1 MTKNEFI
8 HEAAIRMAVSRPD
21 ADVMAIAARARD
33 LANELFG
40 VEEQEQVI
48 PYSNEPISNLIRE
61 IDRMD
66 EEEKAA
72 RNEQL
77 SPGTRWR
84 YNKKGHARIA
94 QTACESE
101 SIETVA
107 GLLAFGRYQFLKLY
121 HIGPRVIASV
131 DKALMNLY
139 NIKTW

>member
-8 HEAAIRMAVSRPD
+8 QEAALRLLNSR
-21 ADVMAIAARARD
+21 IAFTTKETAEYARA
-33 LANELFG
+33 LADQIYGED
-40 VEEQEQVI
+40 EEEPVI

-107 GLLAFGRYQFLKLY
+107 GLLAFGRYNFLHLY
-121 HIGPRVIASV
+121 NMGPIVIASV

>member
-40 VEEQEQVI
+40 VDEQEHFI

-72 RNEQL
+72 RNAQL

-84 YNKKGHARIA
+84 YSKKGHARIT
-94 QTACESE
+94 QTACDSE

-107 GLLAFGRYQFLKLY
+107 GLLAFGRYNFLHLY
-121 HIGPRVIASV
+121 NMGPIVIASV